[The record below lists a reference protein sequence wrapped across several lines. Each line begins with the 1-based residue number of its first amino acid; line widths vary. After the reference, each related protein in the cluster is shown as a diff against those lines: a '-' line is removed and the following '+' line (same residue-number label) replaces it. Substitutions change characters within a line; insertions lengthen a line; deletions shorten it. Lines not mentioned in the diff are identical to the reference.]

1 MLLLHLDNTSGGES
15 MESWDVVVVG
25 SGIAA
30 LRSAIAASDA
40 GATVAVIESGGPSN
54 AQSKSCSTGIA
65 VSVSESDHI
74 NHQNNT
80 SSAGFGLSTPS
91 IVNQRCESALD
102 NLVQLE
108 KWGFNF
114 QRNESSRR

>member
-1 MLLLHLDNTSGGES
+1 MLLLHVATTSGES
-15 MESWDVVVVG
+15 MESWDVLVIG

-54 AQSKSCSTGIA
+54 AQSKTCTTGIA
-65 VSVSESDHI
+65 ISVSENDHI
-74 NHQNNT
+74 HHEKNT
-80 SSAGFGLSTPS
+80 SSAGFGLSNST

-102 NLVQLE
+102 NLIELE

-114 QRNESSRR
+114 HGEW